1 MNKKLITLAVA
12 GAMIAPLAAAADTT
26 IYGRIHTSLQ
36 YVDGDVI
43 NIFRDP
49 QTGDITTVG
58 KNFDEIWDVRN
69 ETTRIGVKGSEDLG
83 NGLKAIFQ
91 AEWAFNSAEGGSTAG
106 GLANRLAY
114 AGLTG
119 GWGTAAIGRQWTPYY
134 GAVDKADIFNGGSFN
149 NQYIGTFRTGSA
161 VAYVTPNF
169 GGFVGKAALVM
180 DGANPADTSIDAY
193 NLSAEY
199 NNGPFAIGL
208 GYHNATDG
216 ATNGAGTSTDDV
228 GGWGIGGSWNFGMF
242 KLIGQYEDWDRK
254 DLTLQSATES
264 WKEYTVAGEA
274 YFGKHTIR
282 AMWSNL
288 DYDID
293 DDDNWVVGY
302 QYSLSKRTRVYTE
315 YGELTGVQQDNLN
328 ANQVASLQDGKIW
341 NFGLRHDF

>member
-12 GAMIAPLAAAADTT
+12 GAMVAPLAAAADTT
-26 IYGRIHTSLQ
+26 LYGRIHTSLQ
-36 YVDGDVI
+36 YVDGDVL
-43 NIFRDP
+43 NVFRDP
-49 QTGDITTVG
+49 ITGAITTQSV
-58 KNFDEIWDVRN
+58 NADSTWDVRN

-149 NQYIGTFRTGSA
+149 NQYVGTFRTGNA

-180 DGANPADTSIDAY
+180 DAGDPNNNNVDAY
-193 NLSAEY
+193 NLSAQY
-199 NNGPFAIGL
+199 DNGPISVGI
-208 GYHNATDG
+208 GYHNTVDG
-216 ATNGAGTSTDDV
+216 ATNDGGVTYSDV
-228 GGWGIGGSWNFGMF
+228 KGWGIGGSYNFGMF
-242 KLIGQYEDWDRK
+242 KVIAQYEDWDRL
-254 DLTLQSATES
+254 DLTGVKNTDGWS
-264 WKEYTVAGEA
+264 EYTLAGEM
-274 YFGKHTIR
+274 YMGKHTFK
-282 AMWSNL
+282 AMWGNL
-288 DYDID
+288 DYGAD
-293 DDDNWVVGY
+293 DDDNWAIGY

-315 YGELTGVQQDNLN
+315 YGEPTGVQQDNTN
-328 ANQVASLQDGKIW
+328 ANQIASLQDGKIW
-341 NFGLRHDF
+341 NIGLRHDF